1 MVRAAHSMVMIPRIA
16 RREVQ
21 NLATRP
27 GQVLAAACAGTLN
40 CSSRAGGSLEHA
52 ADGFGERG
60 AGEAPGGKDQLAVG
74 VEVDEGADAGAGG
87 GAVGAGGVA
96 FRRGEFDGQAV
107 YGAVLG
113 RVAWGFSTVGL
124 AAGVWGRAALWGFG
138 VPFEDPVAVAVG
150 AEAGCVEG
158 WAWLAVFAPEA
169 VVGLG
174 VDEACGGGVLV
185 RGRCWGVVLEES
197 WDLLLTIGVVERDE
211 VEVVVVEE
219 GCHVAFAGLVAV
231 DELVG
236 EVFDYWWTL
245 VSCFV
250 GLG

>member
-1 MVRAAHSMVMIPRIA
+1 MVRAAHSMVVVARIA

-21 NLATRP
+21 NLTTRP

-40 CSSRAGGSLEHA
+40 CSSRSGGSLEHA
-52 ADGFGERG
+52 ADGFGERR
-60 AGEAPGGKDQLAVG
+60 AGEAPGGEDELAVG
-74 VEVDEGADAGAGG
+74 VEVDEGADSGAGG
-87 GAVGAGGVA
+87 GAVGASGVA

-107 YGAVLG
+107 YGTVLG

-169 VVGLG
+169 VLGLG
-174 VDEACGGGVLV
+174 VDEACLG
-185 RGRCWGVVLEES
+185 
-197 WDLLLTIGVVERDE
+197 DL
-211 VEVVVVEE
+211 
-219 GCHVAFAGLVAV
+219 
-231 DELVG
+231 
-236 EVFDYWWTL
+236 
-245 VSCFV
+245 S
-250 GLG
+250 

>member
-1 MVRAAHSMVMIPRIA
+1 
-16 RREVQ
+16 
-21 NLATRP
+21 
-27 GQVLAAACAGTLN
+27 
-40 CSSRAGGSLEHA
+40 
-52 ADGFGERG
+52 
-60 AGEAPGGKDQLAVG
+60 

-96 FRRGEFDGQAV
+96 FRRGEFNGQAV